1 MRTYPTYGD
10 NIFDLIVIVG
20 LTLKGAGWPAD
31 KRNGVMKEI
40 MATKSY
46 DDAVEACRKF
56 ITIKNED

>member
-10 NIFDLIVIVG
+10 NIFDLIGIVG
-20 LTLKGAGWPAD
+20 LTLKGAGWSSD

-46 DDAVEACRKF
+46 DAAVALCRKF
-56 ITIKNED
+56 ITIKDEK